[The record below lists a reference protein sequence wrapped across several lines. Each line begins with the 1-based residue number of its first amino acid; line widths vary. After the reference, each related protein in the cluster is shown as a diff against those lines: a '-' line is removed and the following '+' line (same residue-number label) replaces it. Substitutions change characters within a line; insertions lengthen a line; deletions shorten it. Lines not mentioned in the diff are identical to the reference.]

1 MKKLLSLV
9 GTGMLATSAVAPLVA
24 NTTYEPKTEEVIS
37 SEDKVET
44 TKDLI
49 SVQEETISD
58 HGKEIK
64 KKDLTDEE
72 LHKIIDIALK
82 EKTHEK
88 QALKLINELKQYN
101 DYGQNEY
108 IVHNMS
114 SSTWKISNDV
124 CKVIDWLVKIAD
136 YATLDGYL
144 IDVLIVLLPIP
155 FANKIIKFIFN
166 LIKDHWSENNP
177 LSYNKGNGIG
187 IDFNCILYVPKSIEK
202 IWTQNIINGIEE
214 TNTKKILI

>member
-9 GTGMLATSAVAPLVA
+9 GAGMLAVSAVAPLVA

-58 HGKEIK
+58 HGKGIK

-88 QALKLINELKQYN
+88 QALKLVNELKQYN
-101 DYGQNEY
+101 DYGINDY
-108 IVHNMS
+108 IVNDIS
-114 SSTWKISNDV
+114 SSTWKMSNDV
-124 CKVIDWLVKIAD
+124 CRVIDKLITLAD
-136 YATLDGYL
+136 FLTLDKYL
-144 IDVLIVLLPIP
+144 
-155 FANKIIKFIFN
+155 NKLFDSMGVTGTVIKTIYE
-166 LIKDHWSENNP
+166 LIKNNWSENNP
-177 LSYNKGNGIG
+177 LSYNKGSGIA
-187 IDFNCILYVPKSIEK
+187 IDFNCLIYIPLSINK
-202 IWTQNIINGIEE
+202 ISSQ
-214 TNTKKILI
+214 LLV

>member
-49 SVQEETISD
+49 SVQEDMTSD

-64 KKDLTDEE
+64 KKDLTDHE
-72 LHKIIDIALK
+72 LIKIINIALK
-82 EKTHEK
+82 EKNHEK

-101 DYGQNEY
+101 DCGINDYTVND
-108 IVHNMS
+108 IS
-114 SSTWKISNDV
+114 SSTWKMSNDV
-124 CKVIDWLVKIAD
+124 CKVIDKLINLAD
-136 YATLDGYL
+136 FLTLDKYL
-144 IDVLIVLLPIP
+144 DKLFDSMGVAGTVIK
-155 FANKIIKFIFN
+155 KIYE
-166 LIKDHWSENNP
+166 LIKNNWSENNP
-177 LSYNKGNGIG
+177 LSYNKGNGIV
-187 IDFNCILYVPKSIEK
+187 IDFNCLIYIPISINKVSSQILV
-202 IWTQNIINGIEE
+202 
-214 TNTKKILI
+214 